1 MLNLDIGP
9 MHIDGNADVR
19 RKIYGVCIILFVIL
33 SIYAILWIK
42 KVMKK
47 KLFETYEIKE
57 VMAMEH
63 ELYLAAHNCNQKEKN
78 V

>member
-1 MLNLDIGP
+1 MLTCA
-9 MHIDGNADVR
+9 GN
-19 RKIYGVCIILFVIL
+19 
-33 SIYAILWIK
+33 K